1 MQNKYGD
8 GRETMDCEAQ
18 EITHFLRQQQNHRRH
33 RHHHRHCR
41 PRLHPRPL
49 SAAVDLF
56 AFYLFIVSKVFGY

>member
-18 EITHFLRQQQNHRRH
+18 EITHFLWQQQKHRRH
-33 RHHHRHCR
+33 RHHHCR
-41 PRLHPRPL
+41 PRPHPRPL

>member
-18 EITHFLRQQQNHRRH
+18 EIIHFLWQQQNHRRH
-33 RHHHRHCR
+33 RHHHHHSHCP
-41 PRLHPRPL
+41 PRPRPL

-56 AFYLFIVSKVFGY
+56 AFYLFIVSNVFGY